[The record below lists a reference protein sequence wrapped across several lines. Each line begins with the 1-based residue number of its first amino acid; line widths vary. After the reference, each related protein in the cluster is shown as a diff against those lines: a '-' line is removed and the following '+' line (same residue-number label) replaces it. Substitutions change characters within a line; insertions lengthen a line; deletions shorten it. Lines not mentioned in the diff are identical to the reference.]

1 MSDREKSVPA
11 DVGELK
17 NDLLMS
23 EFRTVPAASARR
35 PVENQQEVAA

>member
-17 NDLLMS
+17 HELLMS
-23 EFRTVPAASARR
+23 EFRTVPATSAGG